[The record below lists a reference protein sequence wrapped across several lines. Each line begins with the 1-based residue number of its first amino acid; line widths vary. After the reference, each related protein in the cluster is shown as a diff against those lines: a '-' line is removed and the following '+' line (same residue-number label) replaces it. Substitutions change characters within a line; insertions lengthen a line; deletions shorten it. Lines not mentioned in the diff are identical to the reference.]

1 MVITDEKKIDE
12 VLTRGVKD
20 LIVAEHLKARMMAGE
35 QLRIKFGID
44 PTSPHMHLGHTVPLR
59 KLRQFQELGHIA
71 VLIIG
76 DATAMVGDPTGR
88 SEQRNL
94 ITREEIDQNKKTYQK
109 QAFKVI
115 KSDKDSLEVVRNGKW
130 FDKMNGLDFMQM
142 TSKVTLQQVM
152 QRDDFR
158 KRLNTEE
165 STLSPLELL
174 YPIMQG
180 YDSVMVKA
188 DVEIGG
194 ADQLLNLHMGRRM
207 QRRYEMPE
215 QDILTVP
222 LLVGTD
228 GERKMSKSFG
238 NNIPLETK
246 PNEMFELVMTV
257 ADSAIVTYFELLTDL
272 SSAEI
277 AVFDQAL
284 KAGKNPRDIKL
295 ELAAAIVRIF
305 HSKAAAVKAKKY
317 FVNKFTESNVPD
329 DIPEFKV
336 ASEMKLLEVLVA
348 SGLAQSNGEARRLV
362 ADGGV
367 FLNDVKQS
375 DAFAV
380 MAPGTNGVLRRGK
393 RQFVRLS

>member
-20 LIVAEHLKARMMAGE
+20 LILAEHLKARMMAGE

-88 SEQRNL
+88 SEQRVM
-94 ITREEIDQNKKTYQK
+94 ITKEDINRNKKTYKK

-115 KSDKDSLEVVRNGKW
+115 KSDKDSLEVVHNGKW

-158 KRLNTEE
+158 KRLNAEE
-165 STLSPLELL
+165 DTLSPLELL

-207 QRRYEMPE
+207 QRRSEMPE

-238 NNIPLETK
+238 NNIPLEAE
-246 PNEMFELVMTV
+246 PNEMFELAMTV
-257 ADSAIVTYFELLTDL
+257 ADSAIITYFELLTDL
-272 SSAEI
+272 SLDEI
-277 AVFDQAL
+277 AAFSNELQTGV
-284 KAGKNPRDIKL
+284 NPRDIKL
-295 ELAAAIVRIF
+295 KLARAVVRIF
-305 HSKAAAVKAKKY
+305 HSEAAAKKAQKY
-317 FVNKFTESNVPD
+317 FVEKFAEKQIPN
-329 DIPEFKV
+329 DIPEFV
-336 ASEMKLLEVLVA
+336 VRADMKLVDVLVEA
-348 SGLAQSNGEARRLV
+348 KLAGSKGEARRLV

-367 FLNDVKQS
+367 AINDVVMT
-375 DAFAV
+375 DAFAEMV
-380 MAPGTNGVLRRGK
+380 PGTAGVLRRGK
-393 RQFVRLS
+393 RQFVRLA